1 MSIGTRVY
9 VHATATVSIKKCLAD
24 KGVTQSRDSWDIVI
38 TDDKGDTVTLYCF
51 GDNAVLTADLTG
63 EGVCTN

>member
-1 MSIGTRVY
+1 M
-9 VHATATVSIKKCLAD
+9 
-24 KGVTQSRDSWDIVI
+24 TQSRDSWDIVI

-63 EGVCTN
+63 EGV

>member
-9 VHATATVSIKKCLAD
+9 IHDTATINIKKSLSRSQL
-24 KGVTQSRDSWDIVI
+24 TRDSWDIVI

>member
-9 VHATATVSIKKCLAD
+9 VHDTATVSIKKCLAD
-24 KGVTQSRDSWDIVI
+24 KGVARSIDSWDIVI

>member
-1 MSIGTRVY
+1 MTESKFLFEIAQIWTY
-9 VHATATVSIKKCLAD
+9 PCTSKKCLSD
-24 KGVTQSRDSWDIVI
+24 EGWTQEKDSWDIVI

-63 EGVCTN
+63 EGV

>member
-9 VHATATVSIKKCLAD
+9 VHDTATVSIKKCLAD
-24 KGVTQSRDSWDIVI
+24 KEVTRSRDSWDIVI

>member
-1 MSIGTRVY
+1 MSISTRVY
-9 VHATATVSIKKCLAD
+9 VHDTATVSIKKCLAD

-51 GDNAVLTADLTG
+51 GDNAALTADLTG
-63 EGVCTN
+63 EGV

>member
-9 VHATATVSIKKCLAD
+9 IHDTATISIKKCLAD
-24 KGVTQSRDSWDIVI
+24 KGVAQSRDSWDIVI

-63 EGVCTN
+63 ESV

>member
-9 VHATATVSIKKCLAD
+9 IHDTATISIKKYLAD
-24 KGVTQSRDSWDIVI
+24 KKVTRSRDSWDIVI